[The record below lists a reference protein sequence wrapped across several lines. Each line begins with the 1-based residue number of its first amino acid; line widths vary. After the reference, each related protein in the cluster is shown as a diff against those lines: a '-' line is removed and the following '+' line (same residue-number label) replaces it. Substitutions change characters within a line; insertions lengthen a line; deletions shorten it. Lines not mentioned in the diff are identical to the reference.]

1 MTASTQPAP
10 ATLPPFAPAAIAM
23 PPGYKR
29 AEAPAGLAT
38 PAAITEHLTPVFHSL
53 SPALK
58 AEFQAIAA
66 RHRAYATDMTVAQ
79 AFLAE
84 VYATLPLAV
93 QDPDYVAPAEPAA
106 PAAVKLT
113 PVTPSTE
120 PEAPATPPAVPAPA
134 ATPAPAPSAPVPTPA
149 AVPSPDPVPAP
160 APVAVPNHEPET
172 TGEDE
177 PADDGGDL
185 DAEGDS
191 DTEAGA
197 EETTSTSEG
206 DAAAPVPAPVAPTAP
221 FIAAGNPEGLFSQL
235 HSALSDGELT
245 CLYVSRAGANLT
257 VRIIPTGVKGEPAAH
272 LARVEVTATPDDLD
286 RELPAALQ
294 EYAETRH
301 TQRAAHLSVAA
312 QVGIGVA
319 AAKAKPGSAAKPAPA
334 AKAKPATPATG
345 TVTLNAAVPAQAVLK
360 GPATVK
366 EAIGPD
372 HKSLSLKPGT
382 YTLTVTADG
391 YLEHK
396 ENLTVTAGQT
406 VNVQVTLT
414 ASGLF

>member
-10 ATLPPFAPAAIAM
+10 ATLPPFAPAAIVM

-93 QDPDYVAPAEPAA
+93 QDPDYVAPSEPAA

-113 PVTPSTE
+113 PVTPTAE
-120 PEAPATPPAVPAPA
+120 QEAPATPPAAPEPA
-134 ATPAPAPSAPVPTPA
+134 ATPAPGAPVPTPA
-149 AVPSPDPVPAP
+149 AVPAPDPVPAP
-160 APVAVPNHEPET
+160 APVAVPNPEPET

-177 PADDGGDL
+177 PADSGDL

-191 DTEAGA
+191 EAAA
-197 EETTSTSEG
+197 EETTATREG
-206 DAAAPVPAPVAPTAP
+206 DAAEPATTASAPVTPAAP
-221 FIAAGNPEGLFSQL
+221 FIAAGNPDGLFSQL
-235 HSALSDGELT
+235 HSALGDGELT

-319 AAKAKPGSAAKPAPA
+319 AAKAKPGSAAKAAPA
-334 AKAKPATPATG
+334 AKAKPAAAATG

-396 ENLTVTAGQT
+396 ENLIVTAGQT
-406 VNVQVTLT
+406 VNVQVNLT